1 MPTIHLQKTMP
12 EIQAKNIGTKQKA
25 LKINLDEPIYGSF
38 AEIGA
43 GQDVAAN
50 FFKSWWRFWNHS

>member
-1 MPTIHLQKTMP
+1 MTTSKSS
-12 EIQAKNIGTKQKA
+12 NIGTKQKA
-25 LKINLDEPIYGSF
+25 LAINLDPQIYGSF

-50 FFKSWWRFWNHS
+50 FFQGWRFLGNHC

>member
-1 MPTIHLQKTMP
+1 M
-12 EIQAKNIGTKQKA
+12 QAFQNTYLGTKQKA
-25 LKINLDEPIYGSF
+25 LAINLDPQIYGSF

-50 FFKSWWRFWNHS
+50 FFKAGGSSGTIAKTM